1 MMLTKEQFTPQIPD
15 RLYFK
20 IGEVSQLTGVE
31 TYVLRY
37 WETEFDELKPDKS
50 KANQRVYEKRD
61 IENILRIKQLLW
73 KERFSIEGARQ
84 RLKELKKEH
93 RKMRASEENSPAN
106 QKLKTLKRELK
117 DLVQFC
123 RSN

>member
-1 MMLTKEQFTPQIPD
+1 MLTKEQFTPQIPD